1 VNQLLTELDGVSTT
15 NDDVFVLAA
24 TNQPWDVE
32 PALRRPG
39 RFDRTLLVLPP
50 DVEARAAI
58 FRTHLAG
65 LSGADIAYVC
75 ELAAESAMT
84 DSVRTGT
91 VRMIGMQ
98 DLDSAL
104 SQVRPSTGPWLDSAR
119 NVVTFGEDDGTH
131 AELRAY
137 LKKVK
142 RL

>member
-1 VNQLLTELDGVSTT
+1 
-15 NDDVFVLAA
+15 
-24 TNQPWDVE
+24 
-32 PALRRPG
+32 
-39 RFDRTLLVLPP
+39 
-50 DVEARAAI
+50 
-58 FRTHLAG
+58 
-65 LSGADIAYVC
+65 
-75 ELAAESAMT
+75 MT

-104 SQVRPSTGPWLDSAR
+104 SHVRPSTGPWRDSAR